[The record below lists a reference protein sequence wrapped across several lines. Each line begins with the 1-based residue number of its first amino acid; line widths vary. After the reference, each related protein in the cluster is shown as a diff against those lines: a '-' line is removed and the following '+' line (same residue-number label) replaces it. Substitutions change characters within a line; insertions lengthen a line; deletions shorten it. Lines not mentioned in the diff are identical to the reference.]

1 MKQSDERLNKAKFNR
16 ERIFLDIHFRK
27 RIKTM
32 QNERRIE
39 KVSFFLYFI
48 FYFFFEVSKNGRR
61 SNFANFYTNK

>member
-1 MKQSDERLNKAKFNR
+1 MRQSEERLNKAKFNR

-39 KVSFFLYFI
+39 KVQFFLKKNII
-48 FYFFFEVSKNGRR
+48 F
-61 SNFANFYTNK
+61 